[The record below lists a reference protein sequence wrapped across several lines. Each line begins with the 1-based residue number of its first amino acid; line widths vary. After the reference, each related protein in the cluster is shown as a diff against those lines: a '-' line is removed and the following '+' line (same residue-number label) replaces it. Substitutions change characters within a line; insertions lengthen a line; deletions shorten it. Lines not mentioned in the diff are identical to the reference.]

1 VAEGDLQLPRRHDA
15 EIPPAKHRDYPL
27 NPDHDQGNHKAR
39 VFASTLGIRQD
50 DWEYL
55 ADQIMGGLDSAPVIG
70 VRTEGPWGWLYE
82 VRMPHRG
89 SAPRA
94 TYLRRLLHGP
104 SKEEDVAS
112 RAEAMAILTRLARDG
127 KQQAAVALARELRE
141 GGEVDLMSWILDAR

>member
-1 VAEGDLQLPRRHDA
+1 MAKREHHVMVVLSDA
-15 EIPPAKHRDYPL
+15 EVAVLD
-27 NPDHDQGNHKAR
+27 
-39 VFASTLGIRQD
+39 
-50 DWEYL
+50 EY
-55 ADQIMGGLDSAPVIG
+55 
-70 VRTEGPWGWLYE
+70 
-82 VRMPHRG
+82 RG

-104 SKEEDVAS
+104 SKQQDVAS

>member
-1 VAEGDLQLPRRHDA
+1 LTAMAKREHHVMVVLSDA
-15 EIPPAKHRDYPL
+15 EVA
-27 NPDHDQGNHKAR
+27 
-39 VFASTLGIRQD
+39 V
-50 DWEYL
+50 
-55 ADQIMGGLDSAPVIG
+55 LD
-70 VRTEGPWGWLYE
+70 E
-82 VRMPHRG
+82 HRG

>member
-1 VAEGDLQLPRRHDA
+1 MVVLSDA
-15 EIPPAKHRDYPL
+15 EVA
-27 NPDHDQGNHKAR
+27 
-39 VFASTLGIRQD
+39 V
-50 DWEYL
+50 
-55 ADQIMGGLDSAPVIG
+55 LD
-70 VRTEGPWGWLYE
+70 E
-82 VRMPHRG
+82 HRG

-94 TYLRRLLHGP
+94 TYLRRVHGP

>member
-1 VAEGDLQLPRRHDA
+1 MASMAKREHHVMVVLSDA
-15 EIPPAKHRDYPL
+15 EVA
-27 NPDHDQGNHKAR
+27 
-39 VFASTLGIRQD
+39 V
-50 DWEYL
+50 
-55 ADQIMGGLDSAPVIG
+55 LD
-70 VRTEGPWGWLYE
+70 E
-82 VRMPHRG
+82 HRG

>member
-1 VAEGDLQLPRRHDA
+1 MASMAKREHDVMVRLDDGEVA
-15 EIPPAKHRDYPL
+15 
-27 NPDHDQGNHKAR
+27 
-39 VFASTLGIRQD
+39 V
-50 DWEYL
+50 
-55 ADQIMGGLDSAPVIG
+55 LD
-70 VRTEGPWGWLYE
+70 E
-82 VRMPHRG
+82 HRG